1 MSANKELDIEAVIG
15 FKGSVREGLILH
27 PDNEQMIFA
36 LGSNIIV
43 RDIINRKQSFL
54 RGHDNEITV
63 LAVSASGK
71 YMASGQRTYM
81 GF

>member
-1 MSANKELDIEAVIG
+1 MQKELDIEAVIG

-27 PDNEQMIFA
+27 PDNEHMVFA

-43 RDIINRKQSFL
+43 RDIINREQSFL

-63 LAVSASGK
+63 LAISPNGR
-71 YMASGQRTYM
+71 YIASGQKTYM